1 MAIIFRKKW
10 NWSCEGLGRELD
22 HRQALFFVADITI
35 TNKVAIVSTL
45 MTCVQELIQIVMC
58 YENNQIKNKKK
69 CLRYFR
75 AAYNWIVKEMIWIDN
90 KLRTECER
98 AGCTQFWG

>member
-1 MAIIFRKKW
+1 
-10 NWSCEGLGRELD
+10 
-22 HRQALFFVADITI
+22 
-35 TNKVAIVSTL
+35 
-45 MTCVQELIQIVMC
+45 MC
-58 YENNQIKNKKK
+58 YEKNQIKNNKK